1 VCSACS
7 ARSLRI
13 WRTFEF
19 TIGTA
24 PREPRV
30 PLFGESQHESVWQ
43 ANARV
48 FETIAL
54 ALVYGAARGAAPL
67 AGFPALV
74 AATLCDM
81 KLLRIVAESA
91 ALPAPKIGAWPRA
104 ISVLIEA
111 KSA

>member
-1 VCSACS
+1 
-7 ARSLRI
+7 
-13 WRTFEF
+13 
-19 TIGTA
+19 
-24 PREPRV
+24 
-30 PLFGESQHESVWQ
+30 VWQ

-54 ALVYGAARGAAPL
+54 ALVFRGAAPR
-67 AGFPALV
+67 AGFPALL
-74 AATLCDM
+74 AETLCDM

-111 KSA
+111 KNG